1 MAWRYTV
8 RCPDCGEKW
17 SVVADR
23 LPDYCQSCGAYV
35 GSDPDFVPSQLNIGG
50 SAIAKAAD
58 QAYRDLEAS
67 PAGITNLKDNLR
79 EGDVAA
85 KPVQPSAQ
93 YVEQVKQL
101 APDFNPWQAGMGMTT
116 DAIAMSKKGRER
128 TTGAKALN
136 AIQSVQTGG
145 VPAPVPGMRG
155 GWGGGVK

>member
-23 LPDYCQSCGAYV
+23 LPDFCQSCGSYV
-35 GSDPDFVPSQLNIGG
+35 GTDPDFVPSKLNIGG
-50 SAIAKAAD
+50 SALARATD

-67 PAGITNLKDNLR
+67 PAGITDLKDNLR

-85 KPVQPSAQ
+85 KPVQPSQ
-93 YVEQVKQL
+93 EYLQQVKGM
-101 APDFNPWQAGMGMTT
+101 APDYNPWQAGIGMTT

-128 TTGAKALN
+128 TTGAKAIG
-136 AIQSVQTGG
+136 AIQAATTG
-145 VPAPVPGMRG
+145 VPQPPPGLKG
-155 GWGGGVK
+155 QWGNG